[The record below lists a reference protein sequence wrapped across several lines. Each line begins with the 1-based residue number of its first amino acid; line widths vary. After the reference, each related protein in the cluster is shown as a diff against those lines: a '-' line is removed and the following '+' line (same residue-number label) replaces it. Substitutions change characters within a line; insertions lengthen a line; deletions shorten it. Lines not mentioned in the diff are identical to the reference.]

1 MNQMDM
7 VERSFLV
14 AAMTG
19 FLVMV
24 AALTWLN
31 WLSAF

>member
-1 MNQMDM
+1 MIQMDT
-7 VERSFLV
+7 VERSFIV

-24 AALTWLN
+24 AAVTWLN
-31 WLSAF
+31 WLSVF